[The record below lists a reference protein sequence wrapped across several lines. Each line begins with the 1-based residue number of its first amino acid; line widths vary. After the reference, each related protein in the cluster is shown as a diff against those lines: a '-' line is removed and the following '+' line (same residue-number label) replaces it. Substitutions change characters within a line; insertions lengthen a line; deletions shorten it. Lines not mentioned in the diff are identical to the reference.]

1 MSGWSC
7 GMKQDALPGRI
18 ATEMASLIASG
29 DMPAEAHLTAQSI
42 ADRFSVSR
50 SPVRTALRMLE
61 EKGLVR
67 QSRNRGYFVK
77 PLTAR
82 TKSAA
87 MKSAS
92 INRDGPRAYYVLAED
107 WVRDRIDSE
116 VTETFLLDR
125 YRVSRSELAAILTR
139 AVAEGWIERKPGYG
153 WRLLPVAKTPEA
165 QAQLYRMRLL
175 LEPAAF
181 LEPTFTLDR
190 PALERLHNDQERIC
204 DGAHLEWPEERL
216 HATGVTFHEELMRM
230 SGNPFLYQAIQ
241 RVNRMRRLLEYG
253 SMIDRPRLLVEAREH
268 REILAPVAAGDLVEA
283 SFLMRRHIA
292 RALERKSASAA
303 DTP

>member
-1 MSGWSC
+1 
-7 GMKQDALPGRI
+7 MKQDALPGRI

-29 DMPAEAHLTAQSI
+29 EVPTETHLTAQSI

-50 SPVRTALRMLE
+50 SPVRAALKMLE

-67 QSRNRGYFVK
+67 QNRNRGYFVR

-92 INRDGPRAYYVLAED
+92 LNRDGPRAYYLLAED
-107 WVRDRIDSE
+107 WVRDQIGDE

-125 YRVSRSELAAILTR
+125 YHISRSELAAILTR
-139 AVAEGWIERKPGYG
+139 AVGEGWIERKPGYG

-181 LEPTFTLDR
+181 LEPTFRIDR
-190 PALERLHNDQERIC
+190 QVIERLRNDLERIRDST
-204 DGAHLEWPEERL
+204 HLEWPADRL
-216 HATGVTFHEELMRM
+216 HAAGVTLHEELMRM
-230 SGNPFLYQAIQ
+230 SGNPFLFQAVQ
-241 RVNRMRRLLEYG
+241 RVNRMRRLLEYR
-253 SMIDRPRLLVEAREH
+253 SMIDRARLVTETKEH
-268 REILAPVAAGDLVEA
+268 LEILKPVAAGDLVEA
-283 SFLMRRHIA
+283 SFLMRRHIQ
-292 RALERKSASAA
+292 RALERKHAA
-303 DTP
+303 AGNKLHLSP